1 MISILF
7 YTPVMIRYNNGCEKI
22 ICNENTNQ
30 IKYEITETDL
40 YTDKDKDKDKD
51 KDSSG
56 CKHDTNS
63 NSDVD
68 KTYISNIL
76 NDENFFSDSHGLSDN
91 DEVTDNGYDDN
102 ILAQQIDYL
111 ENYNLKMLH
120 HIANYYSIPKTR
132 IKKSDL
138 IEMITHFENNP
149 ENSHIVYNRKRLWH
163 YIHELKRDD
172 YFSKFIMCF

>member
-1 MISILF
+1 
-7 YTPVMIRYNNGCEKI
+7 MIRYNNECEKL
-22 ICNENTNQ
+22 ICSENTSQ

-40 YTDKDKDKDKD
+40 YTHTYANDD

-56 CKHDTNS
+56 CNHDTNTFTS
-63 NSDVD
+63 TSTTTNVD

-76 NDENFFSDSHGLSDN
+76 NDENFFSDSNAPSDN
-91 DEVTDNGYDDN
+91 DEFIDNGYDDN

-132 IKKSDL
+132 MKKSDL

-163 YIHELKRDD
+163 YINELKGDD

>member
-1 MISILF
+1 
-7 YTPVMIRYNNGCEKI
+7 MIRYNNECEKI
-22 ICNENTNQ
+22 ICNENTSQ

-40 YTDKDKDKDKD
+40 YANDDKDC
-51 KDSSG
+51 SG
-56 CKHDTNS
+56 CNHDTNTFTS
-63 NSDVD
+63 TSTTTNVD

-76 NDENFFSDSHGLSDN
+76 NDENFFYDSNCPSDN
-91 DEVTDNGYDDN
+91 DEFIDNGYEDN

-132 IKKSDL
+132 MKKSDL

-163 YIHELKRDD
+163 YINELKGDD

>member
-1 MISILF
+1 
-7 YTPVMIRYNNGCEKI
+7 MIRYNNECEKL
-22 ICNENTNQ
+22 ICSENTTQ

-40 YTDKDKDKDKD
+40 YTDHDKDC
-51 KDSSG
+51 SG
-56 CKHDTNS
+56 CNHDTNTFTSTS
-63 NSDVD
+63 NNLD

-76 NDENFFSDSHGLSDN
+76 NDENFFYDSNCPSDN
-91 DEVTDNGYDDN
+91 DEFIDNGYEDN

-132 IKKSDL
+132 MKKSDL

-163 YIHELKRDD
+163 YINELKGDD

>member
-1 MISILF
+1 
-7 YTPVMIRYNNGCEKI
+7 MIRYNNECEKL
-22 ICNENTNQ
+22 ICSENTNQ
-30 IKYEITETDL
+30 IKYEITETNL
-40 YTDKDKDKDKD
+40 YTDTDTDTYANHG

-56 CKHDTNS
+56 CNDYNNINNNT
-63 NSDVD
+63 DLD

-76 NDENFFSDSHGLSDN
+76 NDENFFSDSNGVSDN
-91 DEVTDNGYDDN
+91 DEFTDNGYDDN

-120 HIANYYSIPKTR
+120 HIANYYSISKTR
-132 IKKSDL
+132 MKKSDL
-138 IEMITHFENNP
+138 IELITHFENNP

-163 YIHELKRDD
+163 YINELKGDD